1 MAACESMHAVM
12 MQKVVIWQHPEEEA
26 GQTIPFSN

>member
-12 MQKVVIWQHPEEEA
+12 MQEVVI
-26 GQTIPFSN
+26 GNILKRKLDR